1 MERLLTTQ
9 EVADRLAVDKKTV
22 LRYLRAGKLTGS
34 RIGRDYRIPE
44 GAVSALLRRTNP
56 ATPVDRSAMVMA
68 VVNQKGGVGKTTT
81 TFNLGVALQRR
92 GRRVLLVDLDP
103 QAALS
108 ASAGVPIAH
117 LTASIYQA
125 LLDENVDP
133 IPIIRTTVS
142 GVDIQPATIDLAAA
156 EVELV
161 NMTLRELVL
170 RDVLAKLRPRYD
182 HILID
187 LDPQAALSASAG
199 IPIAHL
205 TASVYQTLLDEKV
218 DPVPII
224 RETLSGV
231 DILPATID
239 LAAAEVEL
247 VNMTLRELVL
257 RDVVEKLRLRYDHI
271 LIDCPPSLGL
281 LTINALAAADRVIIP
296 LQCEYLATRGLTLL
310 LKTLEKV
317 QARLNRDLRIEGILP
332 TMFDGR
338 TTHANEIL
346 AELRTSFPGQ
356 VFETVIRNA
365 VRVKESPAAG
375 LSIFDY
381 DPNHDVAKAYVRLAQ
396 EVDHA

>member
-1 MERLLTTQ
+1 MDRLLTTQ
-9 EVADRLAVDKKTV
+9 EVAERLAVDKKTV

-44 GAVSALLRRTNP
+44 AAVTSLLRRTNP
-56 ATPVDRSAMVMA
+56 AAPVERSAIVTA

-81 TFNLGVALQRR
+81 TFNLGVGLQRR
-92 GRRVLLVDLDP
+92 GRRVL
-103 QAALS
+103 
-108 ASAGVPIAH
+108 
-117 LTASIYQA
+117 
-125 LLDENVDP
+125 
-133 IPIIRTTVS
+133 
-142 GVDIQPATIDLAAA
+142 
-156 EVELV
+156 
-161 NMTLRELVL
+161 
-170 RDVLAKLRPRYD
+170 
-182 HILID
+182 LID

-199 IPIAHL
+199 IPVAHL
-205 TASVYQTLLDEKV
+205 TASIYQALLDEKV

-224 RETLSGV
+224 RETLAGV

-257 RDVVEKLRLRYDHI
+257 RDVVAKLRPRYDHI

-317 QARLNRDLRIEGILP
+317 QTRLNRDLTVEGILP

-346 AELRTSFPGQ
+346 SELRANFPGQ
-356 VFETVIRNA
+356 VFETVIKDA

-375 LSIFDY
+375 LSILDY
-381 DPNHDVAKAYVRLAQ
+381 DPNHDVAKAYLRLAL

>member
-1 MERLLTTQ
+1 MERLLSTQ

-44 GAVSALLRRTNP
+44 GSVSALLRRTNSLTP
-56 ATPVDRSAMVMA
+56 AERSAVVTA
-68 VVNQKGGVGKTTT
+68 IVNQKGGVGKTTT

-92 GRRVLLVDLDP
+92 GRRVLLLDLDP

-108 ASAGVPIAH
+108 ASIGVPVAH

-125 LLDENVDP
+125 LLDEN
-133 IPIIRTTVS
+133 I
-142 GVDIQPATIDLAAA
+142 
-156 EVELV
+156 
-161 NMTLRELVL
+161 
-170 RDVLAKLRPRYD
+170 
-182 HILID
+182 
-187 LDPQAALSASAG
+187 
-199 IPIAHL
+199 
-205 TASVYQTLLDEKV
+205 

-224 RETLSGV
+224 RATISGV

-247 VNMTLRELVL
+247 VSMTLRELVL
-257 RDVVEKLRLRYDHI
+257 RDVVAKLRPRYDHI

-317 QARLNRDLRIEGILP
+317 QARLNRELRIEGILA

-346 AELRTSFPGQ
+346 SELRTNFPGQ
-356 VFETVIRNA
+356 VFETVIKNA

-381 DPNHDVAKAYVRLAQ
+381 DPNHDVAKAYARLAQ